1 MPIACRGIQNHAAA
15 LYASRH
21 LVRADDFAEVKRC
34 RCVLNREAGDRNVED
49 PTNLADTLTRQDF
62 AAAVKDFGE
71 PGVSYEKFR
80 RLLRSGKRIP
90 LRARGPPRFRAK
102 VAQGLPDPAVEPTT
116 GSPAARARRGGRRA
130 AGAPPLFLPPR
141 ETRLRGGEEEGRP
154 PPKEFGPETANGPPE
169 GGE

>member
-62 AAAVKDFGE
+62 AAAVKDFGD

-90 LRARGPPRFRAK
+90 LRARGSARFRAK
-102 VAQGLPDPAVEPTT
+102 VAQGLPDPAAEPTT
-116 GSPAARARRGGRRA
+116 GSPAASARPGRGPGGGPPAR
-130 AGAPPLFLPPR
+130 PPLPSP
-141 ETRLRGGEEEGRP
+141 
-154 PPKEFGPETANGPPE
+154 TAAT
-169 GGE
+169 

>member
-34 RCVLNREAGDRNVED
+34 RRVLSREAGDRNVED

-116 GSPAARARRGGRRA
+116 GSPAARARRGAPRGA
-130 AGAPPLFLPPR
+130 APPPPLLPRQENPAR
-141 ETRLRGGEEEGRP
+141 RRQKRGSP
-154 PPKEFGPETANGPPE
+154 P
-169 GGE
+169 

>member
-71 PGVSYEKFR
+71 PGVSRSEEHTSELQSLTNLVC
-80 RLLRSGKRIP
+80 RLLLEKKNVMPQNFGKRA
-90 LRARGPPRFRAK
+90 LK
-102 VAQGLPDPAVEPTT
+102 
-116 GSPAARARRGGRRA
+116 
-130 AGAPPLFLPPR
+130 
-141 ETRLRGGEEEGRP
+141 
-154 PPKEFGPETANGPPE
+154 
-169 GGE
+169 

>member
-116 GSPAARARRGGRRA
+116 GSPAARARRGGRPGG
-130 AGAPPLFLPPR
+130 GAPPLFLPLAKNPR
-141 ETRLRGGEEEGRP
+141 RGGKTRRSP
-154 PPKEFGPETANGPPE
+154 PTQKLVQKTVSV
-169 GGE
+169 

>member
-34 RCVLNREAGDRNVED
+34 RCVLNREGGDRNVED

-116 GSPAARARRGGRRA
+116 GSPAARARRGGGRGGA
-130 AGAPPLFLPPR
+130 APPPLLPPPQSPR
-141 ETRLRGGEEEGRP
+141 RRGEERSSP
-154 PPKEFGPETANGPPE
+154 PPQSSVAKEA
-169 GGE
+169 